1 MNKYRKYCYIVC
13 FIASFL
19 ISMISNPLISFAWGD
34 STYLETGVE
43 GSHRTFYTQA
53 DIDNGLLGDKITF
66 NSITDDKSV
75 GNERNFVSALST
87 DADIHGYWNGISL

>member
-34 STYLETGVE
+34 STYLETGVA
-43 GSHRTFYTQA
+43 GSHRQFYTLD
-53 DIDNGLLGDKITF
+53 DINSGKLGNIVTF
-66 NSITDDKSV
+66 NSITDAAQT
-75 GNERNFVSALST
+75 GNELNFVSAVCNAHNRFS
-87 DADIHGYWNGISL
+87 